1 MKPHFPT
8 FSRVCRNESWNE
20 KKKKESLE
28 NHPESSVR
36 PSLSFSSCAFQPFI
50 KGQHVIEQFE
60 VNFWHLK
67 KKKKKEIYNVSSVHL
82 IQLAH
87 FIHPSDANL
96 WTQHSSGCWT
106 IPYFFPSSSP
116 SWAAERSSSFTSD
129 KISNSQPCQFCQS
142 RLVWRRAAAAD
153 PLLFFYPQGNCSK
166 AALKFFFKWDA

>member
-1 MKPHFPT
+1 MKPHFPV
-8 FSRVCRNESWNE
+8 FSRVCHNESWNE
-20 KKKKESLE
+20 KKKESLE
-28 NHPESSVR
+28 NHLESSVR
-36 PSLSFSSCAFQPFI
+36 PALSFSSCAFQPFI

-67 KKKKKEIYNVSSVHL
+67 KYIYIFL
-82 IQLAH
+82 QCQLSPYDSTAT
-87 FIHPSDANL
+87 F
-96 WTQHSSGCWT
+96 HSSKRRESENTALIWLLNN
-106 IPYFFPSSSP
+106 PLYFSIFP

-166 AALKFFFKWDA
+166 AALKFFFK

>member
-1 MKPHFPT
+1 MKPHFPA

-20 KKKKESLE
+20 KKKESLE
-28 NHPESSVR
+28 NHLESSVR
-36 PSLSFSSCAFQPFI
+36 PALSFSSCAFQPFI

-60 VNFWHLK
+60 VNIWHLK
-67 KKKKKEIYNVSSVHL
+67 NILFFFTMSAQSIWFNCHIWFIQAKRIWEHSTHL
-82 IQLAH
+82 AVEQSPI
-87 FIHPSDANL
+87 
-96 WTQHSSGCWT
+96 
-106 IPYFFPSSSP
+106 FFPSSSP

-166 AALKFFFKWDA
+166 AALKFFFK